1 MSSTTP
7 HVSSLTGAAAKPR
20 PGLRIGIDGDALR
33 TPLSGVGQYV
43 YQLCAALEPL
53 LSPRAELLVYT
64 RHPRA
69 ALALPS
75 ARFVVRQEPRAALR
89 RLPSFVWLKTRGR
102 RMCARDGID
111 AFWAGRTLHPSLA
124 APVRTVCT
132 VHDLNHLLV
141 PQTMQPA
148 TRVSHALWFARD
160 VRRADGVI
168 ANSEGTARRLA
179 ERLGVEAD
187 AVVYPGVDAR
197 FRPLGHEARAR
208 TAAELAKHDI
218 RPPYLLCVGTLEPRK
233 NVSTTFRAF
242 LALKEAGQ
250 LPNHQLVL
258 AGARGWQDPAL
269 ARALSDAHAA
279 GVRLPGFVP
288 DALLPGLYALAD
300 LVLVPSLYEGF
311 GMPALEARAC
321 GARVLV
327 SETPELREAAGP
339 RGVAVEPTVEGL
351 RAGIVHA
358 LALDEPPDELPGAGH
373 THHAFRW
380 DLGARQLATLLG
392 ALPA

>member
-1 MSSTTP
+1 MTSTTP
-7 HVSSLTGAAAKPR
+7 HASPTPKVA
-20 PGLRIGIDGDALR
+20 PGRGLALRIGIDGDALR

-53 LSPRAELLVYT
+53 LSAGTELRVYT
-64 RHPRA
+64 RHPAR

-75 ARFVVRQEPRAALR
+75 PRFVVRQEPHAALR
-89 RLPSFVWLKTRGR
+89 KLPSFVWLKTRGR
-102 RMCARDGID
+102 QLCERDGID
-111 AFWAGRTLHPSLA
+111 AFWAGRTLHPSLPP
-124 APVRTVCT
+124 PVRTVST

-141 PQTMQPA
+141 PETMQRA

-160 VRRADGVI
+160 LRRADRVI
-168 ANSEGTARRLA
+168 ANSEGTAQKLA
-179 ERLGVEAD
+179 ERLGLEAD
-187 AVVYPGVDAR
+187 AVVHPGVDPR
-197 FRPLGHEARAR
+197 FRPLDASGRAHTLR
-208 TAAELAKHDI
+208 ELAALGV

-233 NVSTTFRAF
+233 NVAATFRAF
-242 LALKEAGQ
+242 LALKAEGA
-250 LPNHQLVL
+250 LPAHQLVL

-269 ARALSDAHAA
+269 AKALADAHPQ

-327 SETPELREAAGP
+327 SETPELREAAGAQ
-339 RGVAVEPTVEGL
+339 GVAVPPTVAGI
-351 RAGIVHA
+351 RAGILHA
-358 LALDEPPDELPGAGH
+358 LALDEPPASAEAH
-373 THHAFRW
+373 RAFRW
-380 DLGARQLATLLG
+380 DVGARQLALLLG
-392 ALPA
+392 ALEP